1 MMISTLMIVEYKE
14 TYLNE
19 NKKIMK
25 YLKILTIGCLLLSS
39 SIVFGQKYAKEFLNN
54 QERNSTRTTVYLS
67 VTDDVIKTNSQH
79 VLSSS
84 NIIDS
89 IDNKQLVSTFYNEL
103 KAELKF
109 LGFNVVEKET
119 YLPST
124 PLNDNE
130 FSLYISQIEIEQTE
144 QMDSINNVYNY
155 QDDSEGLMDN
165 LVFYKVTG
173 GLSFNVWLN
182 FSAQDTTENKIFY
195 TDIQMKD
202 ALSGYIE
209 KNNPFSKDT
218 TFVTYSLTEVNTND
232 AYVISFLTGT
242 NAARYFFN
250 FLMNRYVWIKSE
262 GKDTKYY
269 WINDNR
275 KIESSD
281 IVRDNFDV
289 LQ

>member
-1 MMISTLMIVEYKE
+1 MIVEYKE

-218 TFVTYSLTEVNTND
+218 IFVTYSLTEVNTND

-262 GKDTKYY
+262 GRDTKYY
-269 WINDNR
+269 WIDENR